1 MPGSTAA
8 NVGGKILKGRPL
20 RQDYLQFVIDWNL
33 EGEINKFTA
42 EHQFDSDA
50 EEVRDY
56 FNAVIELIEL
66 VISTYHNSI
75 LGLNWCKLY
84 G

>member
-1 MPGSTAA
+1 M
-8 NVGGKILKGRPL
+8 
-20 RQDYLQFVIDWNL
+20 FM
-33 EGEINKFTA
+33 A

-50 EEVRDY
+50 EELWDY
-56 FNAVIELIEL
+56 FIAVIEWFDF
-66 VISTYHNSI
+66 VFPTYHNSI